1 MWVAALSLHTVVGLY
16 WYSFLFSGYRFP
28 MPAGALLFAGG
39 IGAIAWWWVRARG
52 VGRKRASPR
61 AQVRHRRMALLIAY
75 GLGCAAAALPA
86 GISGNNQAW
95 HRFVDADPQIVSAEA
110 DTVLDVKPGVKGD
123 PDTVYLSGVAEFGG
137 TSYQFD
143 NKPVRFPD
151 WDRLAVLE
159 DAELWAVFDP
169 NDLDAGFVVVNGRS
183 DAETVLEYPVPP
195 LLPFG
200 LVIAACCW
208 AVQRLL
214 LRPRKFPERMLKPID
229 EVPTSLWVLFAIPC
243 ALWATGMALISALA
257 GVDAPLQASPVDSDQ
272 TIPIVIWMLLL
283 GPGSATSPRSSTPQ
297 RPTASRRGDTRTAH
311 VTGPRTPT
319 SFAPLVLAA

>member
-1 MWVAALSLHTVVGLY
+1 MWIAALMLHTVVGLY

-52 VGRKRASPR
+52 VGRTRASSK

-95 HRFVDADPQIVSAEA
+95 HRFIDADPQIVSAEA
-110 DTVLDVKPGVKGD
+110 DTILDVKPGIKGD
-123 PDTVYLSGVAEFGG
+123 AGTVYLSGVAEIGG
-137 TSYQFD
+137 ARYPFD

-151 WDRLAVLE
+151 WDGSTDLE
-159 DAELWAVFDP
+159 DADLFAVFDP
-169 NDLDAGFVVVNGRS
+169 KDLDAGFVVVNGRS

-200 LVIAACCW
+200 LVIAGCCW

-229 EVPTSLWVLFAIPC
+229 EVPSPMWALFAIPC
-243 ALWATGMALISALA
+243 VLWAIGMALISALA
-257 GVDAPLQASPVDSDQ
+257 GGNAPLQASPVDSDQ

-283 GPGSATSPRSSTPQ
+283 GPGIGYFPAFFHST
-297 RPTASRRGDTRTAH
+297 
-311 VTGPRTPT
+311 
-319 SFAPLVLAA
+319 AANRVRAW